1 ATVCYVAD
9 RDNIAGMVVA
19 DLPLVGFTAANLE
32 VAYLDVSGN
41 EITSGYDTDP
51 VFSSIKFVRAR
62 ATGYGIQLI
71 DNLSFLGTSGYLA
84 APSFETI
91 LPAESLGV
99 VRADSETR
107 NRCP

>member
-1 ATVCYVAD
+1 
-9 RDNIAGMVVA
+9 
-19 DLPLVGFTAANLE
+19 NLE
-32 VAYLDVSGN
+32 VAYLDINGS

-51 VFSSIKFVRAR
+51 GFSNIKFVRAR

-71 DNLSFLGTSGYLA
+71 NNLSFLGADGYLA

-99 VRADSETR
+99 VRADTETR